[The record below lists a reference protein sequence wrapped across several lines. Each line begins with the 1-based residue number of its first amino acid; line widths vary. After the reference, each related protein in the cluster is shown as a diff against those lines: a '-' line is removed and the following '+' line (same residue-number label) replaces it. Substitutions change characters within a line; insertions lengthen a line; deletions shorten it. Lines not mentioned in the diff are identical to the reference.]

1 MLKVVILTRR
11 RADLSRAE
19 FERHVRETHLP
30 LVAQL
35 PGLRRL
41 VANSVHPDPAGV
53 PLDWDMV
60 GEDWFDSAQAW
71 QDALASPAGQAVI
84 ADSAN
89 FADLAGSRFLLV
101 EEEEIALPTGCGVEA
116 AAGGA

>member
-1 MLKVVILTRR
+1 MLKVIILTRR

-19 FERHVRETHLP
+19 FDRYVRETHLP
-30 LVAQL
+30 LVARL

-41 VANSVHPDPAGV
+41 VANSVHPDPAGAS
-53 PLDWDMV
+53 PEWDMV

-71 QDALASPAGQAVI
+71 QDALGSPTGQAVI

-101 EEEEIALPTGCGVEA
+101 EEKEIALPTEYA
-116 AAGGA
+116 IDAAG